1 MVEECPRPLPHT
13 RQVWNPRVVG
23 EEARRGPTRGCE
35 FPYSPTFWE
44 GNLQMGNSPVFR
56 GIWGILFRFS
66 FFLFVCSFFL
76 LSVTVVRSIPSPCFL
91 VPGLTFAYERHC

>member
-1 MVEECPRPLPHT
+1 MYFLPRDPAHESADIEMPRT
-13 RQVWNPRVVG
+13 RVLT
-23 EEARRGPTRGCE
+23 TRGCE